1 MEKLAGR
8 TAFITGGAQGIG
20 LGIARA
26 CADARMK
33 IAIVDIDE
41 RLLRV
46 AEAELAPRTETVGR
60 LLDVRDRE
68 AFAVVADEVE
78 NALGP
83 VAVLF
88 NNAGTGLQTPV
99 GSMSYQAWDW
109 VLDVNLGGV
118 YNGLQTFLP
127 RMIRRGEPAH
137 VVNTASGGG
146 LVANPGFLY
155 ACSKYGVVG
164 LSESLRAELPALKIG
179 ISVLCPGP
187 VATSIVQNTLA
198 AAPAGKDGRRV
209 TEGAENYFG
218 FMQQMLSTV
227 GRSIDDV
234 GQLVLDAVRRDQ
246 FWILT
251 DDTPVAPLRER
262 TEEIVASVPEGT
274 FVTITPE
281 MIKNIPTTGGTANV

>member
-1 MEKLAGR
+1 MEELAGR

-26 CADARMK
+26 CAGAGMK
-33 IAIVDIDE
+33 IALVDIDE
-41 RLLRV
+41 RLLR
-46 AEAELAPRTETVGR
+46 EAETELGGRTETVGR

-68 AFAVVADEVE
+68 AFAAVADEVE
-78 NALGP
+78 SALGP
-83 VAVLF
+83 VALLF

-99 GSMSYQAWDW
+99 GNMSFQAWDW
-109 VLDVNLGGV
+109 VMGINLGGV

-127 RMIRRGEPAH
+127 RMISRGEPAH

-164 LSESLRAELPALKIG
+164 LSESLRAELSAMNIG
-179 ISVLCPGP
+179 VSVLCPGP

-198 AAPAGKDGRRV
+198 SAPTGPSGRRV
-209 TEGAENYFG
+209 TEGAESYFG
-218 FMQQMLSTV
+218 FMQQVLATV
-227 GRSIDDV
+227 GRPADDV
-234 GQLVLDAVRRDQ
+234 GRLVLDAVRRDQ

-251 DDTPVAPLRER
+251 DDTAVTPLRER
-262 TEEIVASVPEGT
+262 TEEIIASVPEGT

-281 MIKNIPTTGGTANV
+281 MIKDIPTPRQ

>member
-1 MEKLAGR
+1 MEDLAGR

-26 CADARMK
+26 CASAGMK
-33 IAIVDIDE
+33 IALVDIDE
-41 RLLRV
+41 RLLRE
-46 AEAELAPRTETVGR
+46 AEAELSGRTETVGR

-68 AFAVVADEVE
+68 AFAAVGDAVE
-78 NALGP
+78 DALGP
-83 VAVLF
+83 VALLV

-99 GSMSYQAWDW
+99 ASMSYQAWDW
-109 VLDVNLGGV
+109 AMGVNLNGV

-127 RMIRRGEPAH
+127 RMISRGQPAH

-164 LSESLRAELPALKIG
+164 LSESLRAELPAVDIG

-198 AAPAGKDGRRV
+198 SAPTGTDGRRV

-218 FMQQMLSTV
+218 FMQQVLSTV

-251 DDTPVAPLRER
+251 DDTAVAPLRER

-281 MIKNIPTTGGTANV
+281 MIKDIPTPHQ